1 MDGMDRN
8 LEDEMRLHSAGATVR
23 HVSVFDHLETY
34 HNNFELSKEFI
45 DKWVLPLYLKIRNRQ
60 DHSWIDYI
68 MQLQSEI
75 TE

>member
-45 DKWVLPLYLKIRNRQ
+45 DK
-60 DHSWIDYI
+60 
-68 MQLQSEI
+68 
-75 TE
+75 